1 MKYEFVRFRTIA
13 TGEESHKWWFAAK
26 TASQVI
32 EHTEKFFKPTM
43 QEGFNSAAHDAI
55 ESIFKFGGKLM
66 NHPIDEVSNA
76 IESITEIKGY
86 KRSSPLALFDTANEL
101 LLTAIKGRLKT
112 IDKGEAVYLE
122 DGVRQFGYTSK
133 NPHFEIA
140 ETYYSDKLEYPD
152 FKKPSLDDVRFI
164 QWDGGKHWYA
174 KVNKEDIVDE
184 FGRQKWNTKSEAENA
199 AKWYIEKYY

>member
-1 MKYEFVRFRTIA
+1 MEYEFVRFKNLA
-13 TGEESHKWWFAAK
+13 TDEESQKWWFAAK
-26 TASQVI
+26 TARQVM
-32 EHTEKFFKPTM
+32 EHAEKFFKPTM
-43 QEGFNSAAHDAI
+43 QEGYNSAAHDAV
-55 ESIFKFGGKLM
+55 EAIFKYGGIM
-66 NHPIDEVSNA
+66 NHATNEIASS
-76 IESITEIKGY
+76 IEAITEIKGF

-101 LLTAIKGRLKT
+101 LLTAINGRLKD

-133 NPHFEIA
+133 NPHFEIV

-152 FKKPSLDDVRFI
+152 FKKPTLDDVRFI
-164 QWDGGKHWYA
+164 QWDGGEHWYA

-184 FGRQKWNTKSEAENA
+184 FGRQKWNTKCEAEKA